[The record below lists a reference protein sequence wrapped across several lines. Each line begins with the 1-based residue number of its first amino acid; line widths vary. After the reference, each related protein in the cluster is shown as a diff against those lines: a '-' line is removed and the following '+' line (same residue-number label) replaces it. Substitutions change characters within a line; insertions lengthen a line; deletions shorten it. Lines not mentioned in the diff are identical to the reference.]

1 MIAGAYSFG
10 EVLYIVGSTKIST
23 FYDTFMYGGSSILP
37 LMATILISIQNN
49 MQQFDLIYLWIDC
62 VSVSR
67 VHRWLV
73 TMGKKF

>member
-1 MIAGAYSFG
+1 MIDGAYSFG

-49 MQQFDLIYLWIDC
+49 MTLFDLIYLWIDC
-62 VSVSR
+62 LSVSR
-67 VHRWLV
+67 VQRWLV
-73 TMGKKF
+73 TMG